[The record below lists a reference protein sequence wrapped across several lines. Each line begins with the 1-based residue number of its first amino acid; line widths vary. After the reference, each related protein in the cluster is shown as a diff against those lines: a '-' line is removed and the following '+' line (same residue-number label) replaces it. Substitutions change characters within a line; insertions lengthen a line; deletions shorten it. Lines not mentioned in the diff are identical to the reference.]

1 MSAETSKKPGFSSYG
16 LPFQEKIVQALMLD
30 HRWAQQMSEVIRM
43 DYFEKR
49 HLQFIAECF
58 FDYYSK
64 FKAFPSFEIL
74 VNLAKEKLRAGP
86 DQILCSMIV
95 ELLKKV
101 KTNPDPGDLPYV
113 KEKALDF
120 CRRQAMKDALEQS
133 IELINVSKYDQVV
146 STMRS
151 AIAVGTLP
159 SVGHK
164 FFDEIEA
171 RMAPITRNVIATGI
185 PELDAKDIMQG
196 GLGRGELGVI
206 VAPTGV
212 GKSHGLVCLGAN
224 AIRQGKTVVHYTFE
238 LSEQYTGIRYDSN
251 FTQIESNSVLSSKE
265 KVKVLY
271 KEQKNWG
278 RLFIKEYP
286 SNACS
291 VLTMRNHLE
300 KLEIAEGVKPD
311 VILVDY
317 ADIMRSTRAYD
328 APRHELKLIYEEL
341 RGLGQELGIPVWTA
355 SQANRDASKAEIVG
369 LENMSE
375 AYAKAMV
382 ADFVMSFSRKPMEK
396 SKGIGRLFI
405 AKNRMGRD
413 GLVWPIKIDTAR
425 SIIEVSSPEPLT
437 LEDEARG
444 DRDRMKD
451 AVRTKWEQVKAD
463 RELNAQKI
471 S

>member
-251 FTQIESNSVLSSKE
+251 FTQIESNNVLSSKE